1 MVTVDSQRRFVF
13 ITTPTIHPRARACV
27 RRTRRTIPRRYVLFP
42 PSSSS
47 RSVVIDASRSRWH
60 SFRTK
65 RRSIVTRVTQTRA
78 LALKTNSIQFQF
90 ATDAFDAPRAAADG
104 VRATSM
110 PARTSM
116 SARAGWCGDD
126 RFRGTTSDV
135 DVAENICRFSGRRV
149 GFESFGVR
157 VERAGERWGWREN
170 VRGGDDAVR
179 HRKRPVVFRGD

>member
-1 MVTVDSQRRFVF
+1 
-13 ITTPTIHPRARACV
+13 
-27 RRTRRTIPRRYVLFP
+27 
-42 PSSSS
+42 
-47 RSVVIDASRSRWH
+47 
-60 SFRTK
+60 
-65 RRSIVTRVTQTRA
+65 
-78 LALKTNSIQFQF
+78 
-90 ATDAFDAPRAAADG
+90 
-104 VRATSM
+104 
-110 PARTSM
+110 M